1 MCFFYPPAYWYAC
14 LVLPHFLTSF
24 IRQCT
29 KRTFPNLLRTH
40 KWFVG
45 FFPLQ
50 MGILKGVCM
59 VGALHF
65 PTFFVR
71 KSTKSAVS
79 NLIYAMRTPKFVF
92 FPHMGRL
99 TEVCFARFPDFLG
112 GQELHSKSFRT
123 CLHHA
128 HPPSVFF
135 PTIGAHGLFY
145 CNFTVFVRKFT
156 KKHLPQTCTKHAHPH
171 FFPTYRYVCLVWQHF
186 LSISW
191 GFPNLFT
198 PCTPPNVFFPPFRG
212 AKGLSCILSSG
223 FINLYGFFFLKS
235 FLFCCYFTAF
245 QSTLTLTLWPK
256 HLQYAPWH
264 FWYCTPQPNL
274 TTIRVI
280 TFAQFSRKKNSPKGT
295 PAWRHNP
302 VLFWEARWGRT
313 PVNGAA
319 CPNLSRSQFCA
330 RSCSPRSWCQRKQK

>member
-45 FFPLQ
+45 GFPLQ

-99 TEVCFARFPDFLG
+99 TEVCFAWFPDFLG
-112 GQELHSKSFRT
+112 VRNCTKSLFEHVYTTHTPQVFFSPQLVHMACFIAILLFLWENSPKNTSLKLVQNMRTPIFPPHIDMYVSFDSISCQFPEAFQT

-128 HPPSVFF
+128 HPLTFF
-135 PTIGAHGLFY
+135 SPLSG
-145 CNFTVFVRKFT
+145 VPK
-156 KKHLPQTCTKHAHPH
+156 
-171 FFPTYRYVCLVWQHF
+171 VCLVSCQVV
-186 LSISW
+186 LS
-191 GFPNLFT
+191 T
-198 PCTPPNVFFPPFRG
+198 CT
-212 AKGLSCILSSG
+212 
-223 FINLYGFFFLKS
+223 GFFFLKS